1 MDERTCDQCGAQNP
15 INAAYCWQCHARWD
29 GSASPSAPVRPG
41 TIRAAPVG
49 AYGGGPGG
57 SVLTAPPPPHVG
69 APAGR
74 SWGRLLAAAV
84 VFVAGVA
91 GGWWLVDRL
100 FFGGFPFPD
109 EVAGQE
115 RVDSEVARDAA
126 DVIASIGE
134 ILDVD
139 MEMAF
144 YGTDLRP
151 AYVMVAF
158 ELPDAGAVTQV
169 PPFGGASAGDF
180 SFQCGPDA
188 QGAACLWEEGGTVV
202 GIGGIGQTPEQLEP
216 VARRVRTDLAG

>member
-1 MDERTCDQCGAQNP
+1 VDERTCDQCGAQNP
-15 INAAYCWQCHARWD
+15 IDAAYCWQCYARWD

-84 VFVAGVA
+84 VFVAGFA

-109 EVAGQE
+109 EVAGHE
-115 RVDSEVARDAA
+115 RVDSDRAEEVADAL
-126 DVIASIGE
+126 ASLGGL
-134 ILDVD
+134 LDVE
-139 MEMAF
+139 MEFAF
-144 YGTDLRP
+144 YGSEIEP
-151 AYVMVAF
+151 AYVMFAF
-158 ELPDAGAVTQV
+158 EIPDGINPTSLQGF
-169 PPFGGASAGDF
+169 PIGDVR
-180 SFQCGPDA
+180 FQCRPESEGSSCFWQHDGMIVGLGGNGPPA
-188 QGAACLWEEGGTVV
+188 
-202 GIGGIGQTPEQLEP
+202 GIEP
-216 VARRVRTDLAG
+216 VARRVQTELEAST